1 MASVSVADMRAHIAF
16 LRDVHVHSI
25 RDESSSLY
33 FDGPHLRA
41 AVSSYI
47 SWLVEASVPCGLP
60 WSCAGQSPGETL
72 VTRAPPLAVAWCWHV
87 HARNV
92 PEGADADGYTRST

>member
-16 LRDVHVHSI
+16 LRDVHVNSI

-47 SWLVEASVPCGLP
+47 SWLVEASVPCGSP
-60 WSCAGQSPGETL
+60 WSCAGQSPG
-72 VTRAPPLAVAWCWHV
+72 RP
-87 HARNV
+87 
-92 PEGADADGYTRST
+92 S